1 MINICKIQINNMKY
15 EVRLIE
21 NRVNK
26 KQLQQEKERLLE
38 RIAEIDKLLSESE

>member
-1 MINICKIQINNMKY
+1 MKY
-15 EVRLIE
+15 EVPLIE

>member
-1 MINICKIQINNMKY
+1 MKY

>member
-1 MINICKIQINNMKY
+1 MKY

-38 RIAEIDKLLSESE
+38 RIAEIDKLLSEYKIYTFSTKIT